1 MKPVWKSD
9 CFKLKYRSTSIILEV
24 PEYILEGRNDD
35 GPDQDSNP
43 GLLNLQLGALYQLSY
58 KTDQTQLNTTV
69 NPN

>member
-9 CFKLKYRSTSIILEV
+9 CFKLKYRSTSI
-24 PEYILEGRNDD
+24 ILEGRNDD

-43 GLLNLQLGALYQLSY
+43 GLLNLQLGALYQLSS

>member
-24 PEYILEGRNDD
+24 PEYTGREDDD

-43 GLLNLQLGALYQLSY
+43 GLLNLQLGALYQLSS